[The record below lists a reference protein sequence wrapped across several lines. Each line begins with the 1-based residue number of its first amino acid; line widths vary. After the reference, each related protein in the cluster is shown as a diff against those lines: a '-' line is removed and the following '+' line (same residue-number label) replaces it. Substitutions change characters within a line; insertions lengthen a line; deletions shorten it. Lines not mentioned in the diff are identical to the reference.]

1 MSRFML
7 RLRQVVHSAD
17 TIIPAGQEPRPLMG
31 NLGEWIDD
39 ESDTCSD
46 EEITFAA
53 RSTSVQSSAR
63 SSIESYAEVED

>member
-17 TIIPAGQEPRPLMG
+17 TIIPEPRPLMG